1 MCIQFPII
9 LENNIGMTEFMARV
23 LTGCNATSYAISSA
37 LAFWMIDRFGRRSLM
52 MGGASLQFLAYVMV
66 AIAVA
71 LLSSGV
77 APYQWGAVAIT
88 FLFFYYAA
96 FGCTW
101 GMVPWVYQ
109 AEINSLAMRTRGAAA
124 ATATNWLFGFVCTQF
139 TPVGIQ
145 NIGYRFYISKFSRSK

>member
-1 MCIQFPII
+1 MS
-9 LENNIGMTEFMARV
+9 NFMSRV

-37 LAFWMIDRFGRRSLM
+37 LAFWMIERLGRRQLM
-52 MGGASLQFLAYVMV
+52 MGGAFLQFFAYVMV

-71 LLSSGV
+71 LLYT
-77 APYQWGAVAIT
+77 AEKQWGPVAIT

-139 TPVGIQ
+139 TPTGIQ
-145 NIGYRFYISKFSRSK
+145 SIGYGFYLSKFDADPTL